1 MYHVHPSNRDKFWRK
16 CKREAL
22 GKKIYIPIL
31 SLIVRHL
38 FVLISMA
45 VVRLGDPEA

>member
-1 MYHVHPSNRDKFWRK
+1 MFIHPIGTNSGENVNVRL
-16 CKREAL
+16 L
-22 GKKIYIPIL
+22 GKKNIPIL